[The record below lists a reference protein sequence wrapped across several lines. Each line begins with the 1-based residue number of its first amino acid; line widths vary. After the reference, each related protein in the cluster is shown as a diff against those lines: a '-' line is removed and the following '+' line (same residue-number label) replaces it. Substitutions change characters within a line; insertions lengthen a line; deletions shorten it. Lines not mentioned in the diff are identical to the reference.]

1 MNRQEIEE
9 RDEDIAMM
17 AKANVYSL
25 KELAE
30 QFNVSESVIKKV
42 CRKND
47 IPYDPNRK
55 ALLELAVTKKFT
67 VPELAELLGYIP
79 EHCRNILHKE
89 DVDYKGKPWT
99 SDYVR
104 PPKKEKKK
112 NLDYEKKLA
121 EARQLRLLIASEAKH
136 QEQTVREL
144 AESFK
149 VSTSTVNKA
158 LNEHGIEAWK
168 RPKLTSD
175 FPNAVS
181 EQVKVSPAKKRIRQ
195 ITKPKTTHAESRE
208 RSRKIIQAA
217 SERTVKELAEMFDVT
232 EASVRNTLTKYK
244 VKAKKPTKKY
254 NPSSKSAQIIELLK
268 SGTPAKV
275 LAETYGVTRQ
285 QISAVKVHAIKHGY
299 LPSEMKGYKKK
310 KPRMKICVVCG
321 KVFKSTNSALT
332 KKQRTCSLQCGG
344 KWRSEHKKP
353 NKRNE
358 EVLKVASQYTAP
370 ELAEMF
376 DWKEESLRVF
386 LSRNKVKAKQSDGRW
401 KETRKQNELLLK
413 DASKLTVPEL
423 AKKYKKPENSV
434 RVLLAKNKTSAKPL
448 RRSSRNQISNR

>member
-30 QFNVSESVIKKV
+30 LFDVSESVIKKV
-42 CRKND
+42 CRKRD

-55 ALLELAVTKKFT
+55 ALLELARTKKFT

-79 EHCRNILHKE
+79 EHCKNILHKE
-89 DVDYKGKPWT
+89 DVDYKGKPWA
-99 SDYVR
+99 SDYAR

-112 NLDYEKKLA
+112 NPDYDKKLA
-121 EARQLRLLIASEAKH
+121 EARQLRLLIATEAKN

-149 VSTSTVNKA
+149 VSTTTVNKA

-168 RPKLTSD
+168 RQKLTSN

-195 ITKPKTTHAESRE
+195 TTKPKTTHAESR
-208 RSRKIIQAA
+208 RRNRKIIQAA
-217 SERTVKELAEMFDVT
+217 SEHAVKELAEMFDVKEYT
-232 EASVRNTLTKYK
+232 VQKLLREYG
-244 VKAKKPTKKY
+244 VKPKKPIKKY

-299 LPSEMKGYKKK
+299 LPSEMKGHKKK
-310 KPRMKICVVCG
+310 KPRMKICFVCG
-321 KVFKSTNSALT
+321 KVFKAANASNT
-332 KKQRTCSLQCGG
+332 KKQKTCSMECRS
-344 KWRSEHKKP
+344 KWRKEQEKP
-353 NKRNE
+353 TSKRNE
-358 EVLKVASQYTAP
+358 ELFKVASQYTVP
-370 ELAEMF
+370 ELAEIFKM
-376 DWKEESLRVF
+376 KEQSLRVL
-386 LSRNKVKAKQSDGRW
+386 LSKNKVKAKQLDGRW
-401 KETRKQNELLLK
+401 PGERIKAEALLK
-413 DASKLTVPEL
+413 DAAKCTVPEL
-423 AKKYKKPENSV
+423 MEKYNKSENAV
-434 RVLLAKNKTSAKPL
+434 RQILAKNKTSAKRL
-448 RRSSRNQISNR
+448 RRTS